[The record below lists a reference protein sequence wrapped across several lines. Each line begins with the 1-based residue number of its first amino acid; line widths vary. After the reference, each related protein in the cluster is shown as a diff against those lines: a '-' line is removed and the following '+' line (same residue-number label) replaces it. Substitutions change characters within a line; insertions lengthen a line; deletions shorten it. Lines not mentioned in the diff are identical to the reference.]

1 MRTWIA
7 LLILTTT
14 SALVAED
21 KLGFDDRIEIVRGL
35 TAEYATLKAYLPKS
49 KKPLVFDSNGTYDLK
64 QWEQIGKESGPAAR
78 TGDQIQ
84 ITKVTLER
92 DKILFEI
99 NGGIKSGR
107 KWYDRIEVGM
117 GNSTIFNPAK
127 TSWMMMSVSKWKS
140 FEFRSNGSRRNAATE

>member
-1 MRTWIA
+1 M
-7 LLILTTT
+7 T

-49 KKPLVFDSNGTYDLK
+49 KKPLVFDSNGTYDAK

-84 ITKVTLER
+84 ITKVTLAGSR
-92 DKILFEI
+92 AAAS
-99 NGGIKSGR
+99 GTTASKSGWAIR
-107 KWYDRIEVGM
+107 
-117 GNSTIFNPAK
+117 PARSARAAHPRQAP
-127 TSWMMMSVSKWKS
+127 TSKS
-140 FEFRSNGSRRNAATE
+140 SSISR